1 MSFVSIVEK
10 FIGSGNFEPSLAE
23 QGVREV
29 IDILPPMYLMRYA
42 PTPVDLIDGAAEWR
56 FDTTSSVD
64 THAVGGLED
73 KRILK
78 VLRNDGRQWR
88 ECNEVDYM
96 SYSQAKNSE
105 SIYESTEYSPVYNID
120 MENGYPALKVHP
132 QTTGSA
138 GAADSGR
145 VIYVPYPNFH
155 SEDAYEYVDP
165 EGEISGFLDLGFSM
179 DGMNIMA
186 LKAAIY
192 ITQNLISDAVQDDED
207 SELLS
212 MLNAQQT
219 SLNSQYEMDMKR
231 LLGSTAE

>member
-42 PTPVDLIDGAAEWR
+42 PAPVTLNVSEPEWK
-56 FDTTSSVD
+56 FNNSGVD
-64 THAVGGLED
+64 SHSVGGLED
-73 KRILK
+73 KRILS
-78 VLRNDGRQWR
+78 VLRNDASQYR
-88 ECNEVDYM
+88 ECKELDYM
-96 SYSQAKNSE
+96 RFSEAKNTN
-105 SIYESTEYSPVYNID
+105 SIYEATKYSPVYNID
-120 MENGYPALKVHP
+120 MENGYPILKIYPVP
-132 QTTGSA
+132 VSDGY
-138 GAADSGR
+138 GR
-145 VIYVPYPNFH
+145 VIYVPYPNFR
-155 SEDAYEYVDP
+155 DNAVYEYVDP
-165 EGEISGFLDLGFSM
+165 EGDISGFLELGFSM